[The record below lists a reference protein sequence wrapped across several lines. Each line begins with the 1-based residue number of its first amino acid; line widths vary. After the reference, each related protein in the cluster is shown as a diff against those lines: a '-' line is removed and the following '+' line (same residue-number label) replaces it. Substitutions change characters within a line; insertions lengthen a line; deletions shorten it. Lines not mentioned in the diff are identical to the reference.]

1 MKYLDRLP
9 TEPAVWLLVFMLAA
23 IVGSLLYMVLSSIRY
38 RRRLAGRPA
47 QPGSPGGLRRPSR
60 NEWLRARID
69 VPIAPTGR

>member
-38 RRRLAGRPA
+38 RRRLADGLPNPA
-47 QPGSPGGLRRPSR
+47 APGLAPS
-60 NEWLRARID
+60 
-69 VPIAPTGR
+69 